1 MGKLD
6 SFETGRG
13 ACPGLASSYP
23 AAAPLPDLPRSYGI
37 ARWPCRG
44 QLRGDADRRGVINAW
59 LFLLKVLGRAIGR
72 FAAFPPEVAR
82 PGYLVDDSSCQLF
95 QVQSDMDQHRTVSR
109 LPAES

>member
-1 MGKLD
+1 
-6 SFETGRG
+6 
-13 ACPGLASSYP
+13 
-23 AAAPLPDLPRSYGI
+23 
-37 ARWPCRG
+37 
-44 QLRGDADRRGVINAW
+44 